1 MIFFNSKSKKKMIKL
16 LKDSEQDFRFDEQRV
31 KDRLLYSLRET
42 PIKAPARTFFTF
54 RFMKYSALVAGLVI
68 FLSATFVLALN
79 ANPGDRLFGLNK
91 FGENV
96 ILSLPLSME
105 QKAQVQA
112 GIVTRRLEALQEIE
126 AQPAGPGLE
135 TKQLETI
142 KESDESIQNAIDTV
156 TANKVKLEN
165 SGQTASAEKLGKVLD
180 QIDTL
185 AKKHEDRIKTIE
197 TQMPDQKAQQTIDN
211 HLNGIKNSRQKASI
225 ELQSQKT
232 DDPVD
237 SADPQPQEQ
246 KTDDPAEPQPQ
257 QMKDTNPVKGRQQ
270 KKTKDNNSA
279 EPQPQKM
286 KPDDP
291 VNSSEQKSQQQK
303 PDNSV
308 EHKSRKRTKDNNSGN

>member
-1 MIFFNSKSKKKMIKL
+1 MIKL

-165 SGQTASAEKLGKVLD
+165 SGQTASAEKKCPACYRAISSRRKYRRRGR
-180 QIDTL
+180 ITRPSGAGRPAL
-185 AKKHEDRIKTIE
+185 A
-197 TQMPDQKAQQTIDN
+197 AQR
-211 HLNGIKNSRQKASI
+211 L
-225 ELQSQKT
+225 
-232 DDPVD
+232 V
-237 SADPQPQEQ
+237 
-246 KTDDPAEPQPQ
+246 
-257 QMKDTNPVKGRQQ
+257 
-270 KKTKDNNSA
+270 
-279 EPQPQKM
+279 
-286 KPDDP
+286 
-291 VNSSEQKSQQQK
+291 
-303 PDNSV
+303 
-308 EHKSRKRTKDNNSGN
+308 RTKRPRRARARS